1 MMLLTLVLKL
11 VLVLVLALNLILV
24 LAVIPNFKTIFYN
37 YTKTRSNISIK
48 VKRWLIIYILKS
60 INYRKTH
67 PLKGWD
73 KKVEEIIEYK
83 NLYDSCLWRSFK
95 KGINFIHFFYL

>member
-1 MMLLTLVLKL
+1 MMILTLVLKL

-24 LAVIPNFKTIFYN
+24 LVVIPNFKTIFYN
-37 YTKTRSNISIK
+37 YTKTRINSSIK

-60 INYRKTH
+60 INYIKN
-67 PLKGWD
+67 PPWKGWD
-73 KKVEEIIEYK
+73 KNEEEIIEYK

-95 KGINFIHFFYL
+95 KGIKFIHLF